1 MSERN
6 HSITA
11 RVGENTHMIFLPL
24 YLLDS
29 PRGDPLR
36 ATGQLHQHHDFVLSL
51 ELSKNT
57 SFPRRSGILLMS

>member
-51 ELSKNT
+51 VS
-57 SFPRRSGILLMS
+57 